1 MVYILPVLAILIG
14 YVLVK
19 FIIKSENLI
28 AYLLSFS
35 GAFLLSVTLFEMVP
49 ELFEKPKRTYGVFIM
64 LGILLQIIMEYFS
77 KGAEHGHVHIH
88 NNKNRF
94 PLLLF
99 LSLSLHALIEG
110 VPITENHNMLWGVF
124 VHKIPIAAMLTLYF
138 IKAGVSQLQMLIF
151 LLLFSFMTP
160 LGSIIT
166 LNTEVLNEVL
176 PYINAIAIGV
186 FLHVATTILFESSKN
201 HTFNLTKLITII
213 LGTLIAYFI

>member
-1 MVYILPVLAILIG
+1 
-14 YVLVK
+14 
-19 FIIKSENLI
+19 
-28 AYLLSFS
+28 
-35 GAFLLSVTLFEMVP
+35 
-49 ELFEKPKRTYGVFIM
+49 
-64 LGILLQIIMEYFS
+64 
-77 KGAEHGHVHIH
+77 
-88 NNKNRF
+88 
-94 PLLLF
+94 
-99 LSLSLHALIEG
+99 
-110 VPITENHNMLWGVF
+110 MLWGVF

>member
-1 MVYILPVLAILIG
+1 
-14 YVLVK
+14 
-19 FIIKSENLI
+19 
-28 AYLLSFS
+28 
-35 GAFLLSVTLFEMVP
+35 MVP

-151 LLLFSFMTP
+151 LLLFSFMT
-160 LGSIIT
+160 IY
-166 LNTEVLNEVL
+166 TEV
-176 PYINAIAIGV
+176 G
-186 FLHVATTILFESSKN
+186 
-201 HTFNLTKLITII
+201 
-213 LGTLIAYFI
+213 